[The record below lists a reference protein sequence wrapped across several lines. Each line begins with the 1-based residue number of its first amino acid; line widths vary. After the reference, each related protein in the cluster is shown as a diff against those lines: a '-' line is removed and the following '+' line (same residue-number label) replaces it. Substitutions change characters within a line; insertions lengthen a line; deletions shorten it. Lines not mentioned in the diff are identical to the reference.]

1 MSCVPL
7 RWAGTSAATRRWP
20 WRAARCGGPACRR
33 RWRSKCAPARRVSGS
48 RQTCRRPAGRTLS
61 PFQRVAAGAS
71 ASTSSGCPSPAP
83 AATLCR
89 CTLHRDLLA
98 GRRVVRIANRA
109 NRFGQPWPGACG
121 WCRPSRP
128 PPPAPNLVGSVL
140 RDAGLPDALVSDR
153 DTRFAG
159 VRWTGLHAAHRSS
172 SAPLPP
178 ACPLLGPRPN
188 GSRRGRGHFHGAS
201 DAVTEGV
208 RALLQERLKF
218 KMLYSK
224 PHVLVRLVR

>member
-1 MSCVPL
+1 M
-7 RWAGTSAATRRWP
+7 RAGPTCQ
-20 WRAARCGGPACRR
+20 RAKADLP
-33 RWRSKCAPARRVSGS
+33 
-48 RQTCRRPAGRTLS
+48 PAGRPYPLPVAKRRGGCVSLDFLDLPVARSGRDFVQVHTA
-61 PFQRVAAGAS
+61 QRDS
-71 ASTSSGCPSPAP
+71 
-83 AATLCR
+83 
-89 CTLHRDLLA
+89 
-98 GRRVVRIANRA
+98 
-109 NRFGQPWPGACG
+109 WPGACG
-121 WCRPSRP
+121 RCRPSRP